1 MAIEA
6 EDPGEAQGP
15 WRNGAVEAVA
25 AEGGGLKETDP
36 SPNLGAQPLGEK
48 RDPGFW
54 VTDGSDCRASPVCTG
69 VWSCPGTQRAQVPP
83 MGTPGHGGRSPCSR
97 CLQPGSGSRPDT
109 PAQEAPG
116 ASGGSAQ
123 TVSRQPSRPL
133 SSDRPRQSLARLQGS
148 QRPEWGCG
156 QAPGRGSGP
165 LYPARHLQCLSY
177 TPGPEG
183 SGPWWGCQRGLGQGG
198 GSPATFSVV
207 LAHLAPRTAACALA
221 AFASRS
227 PALSPQAHRS
237 GGAPVSSGAQRP
249 QAPQDKASSVGTPV
263 LASGRQHA
271 GGCPPHEAHAEAG
284 GWFRSEGARRLSQSR
299 GLRQRPGGA
308 AAAAR
313 VARSA
318 ESPAGGAAVSHGESG
333 RGFGLRGKEGGAG
346 EDVPAHRGKPHPFS
360 RRPRPLPRA
369 RAEERSG
376 APRPWALSFP
386 VRPRGRTA
394 APRPRGRSAAQEEA
408 LERPGPRESRP
419 PAGLPL
425 GRGGAAPR
433 PPERGRRGED
443 RVDAAALPP
452 PPARRRP
459 FRKQFLSPVD
469 ELRPTGPTP
478 EPTQAKPAPRPI
490 LGRLGSVAAAVYP
503 EGRFRAVGRRRG
515 STELPREDLT
525 WKRSGEATEMERQ
538 SESPPLRTG
547 SSGFGSHGMFTGT
560 ESRRHRAAAA
570 PAGRQVAS
578 ELAVWR
584 PKEGARHCGV
594 APVTSPN

>member
-1 MAIEA
+1 M
-6 EDPGEAQGP
+6 Q
-15 WRNGAVEAVA
+15 
-25 AEGGGLKETDP
+25 
-36 SPNLGAQPLGEK
+36 
-48 RDPGFW
+48 
-54 VTDGSDCRASPVCTG
+54 
-69 VWSCPGTQRAQVPP
+69 
-83 MGTPGHGGRSPCSR
+83 
-97 CLQPGSGSRPDT
+97 
-109 PAQEAPG
+109 
-116 ASGGSAQ
+116 
-123 TVSRQPSRPL
+123 
-133 SSDRPRQSLARLQGS
+133 AR
-148 QRPEWGCG
+148 
-156 QAPGRGSGP
+156 QAPRS
-165 LYPARHLQCLSY
+165 LQVD
-177 TPGPEG
+177 T
-183 SGPWWGCQRGLGQGG
+183 R
-198 GSPATFSVV
+198 
-207 LAHLAPRTAACALA
+207 
-221 AFASRS
+221 RS
-227 PALSPQAHRS
+227 PARPWCLAGLSCGLPGAHTPL

-299 GLRQRPGGA
+299 GLRQRPGGAAA

-478 EPTQAKPAPRPI
+478 EPTQAKPAPRPV
-490 LGRLGSVAAAVYP
+490 LGRPGSVAAAVYP

-515 STELPREDLT
+515 STELPREVNT
-525 WKRSGEATEMERQ
+525 FPRS
-538 SESPPLRTG
+538 SFKL
-547 SSGFGSHGMFTGT
+547 F
-560 ESRRHRAAAA
+560 
-570 PAGRQVAS
+570 
-578 ELAVWR
+578 
-584 PKEGARHCGV
+584 
-594 APVTSPN
+594 